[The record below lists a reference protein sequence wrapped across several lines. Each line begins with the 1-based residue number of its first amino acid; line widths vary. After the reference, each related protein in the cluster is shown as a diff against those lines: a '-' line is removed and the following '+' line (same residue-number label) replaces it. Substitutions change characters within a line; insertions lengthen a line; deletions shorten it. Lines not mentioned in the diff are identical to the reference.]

1 MEQTTEYRLETLET
15 VLAEFIMQTNRSL
28 NRMERDTSAFK
39 AEMQQLREEQ
49 QRKEEQRLA
58 EQQAHQAEQQRKEEQ
73 RLAEQQARQAEQQRK
88 EEQRLAEQQAHQA
101 EQQRKEEQRLAE
113 QQRKEEQRLA
123 EQQRKEEQRLAEKK
137 QADAE
142 WKAEKK
148 QMNREWN
155 QKWGEVTEKLGTFAE
170 DLAAPNLK
178 RIAREQFGCESLDY
192 YSVRIDKRNPLDYS
206 QMFEFDAILVAGQ
219 TVLLLE
225 SKFTVRM
232 KYLEGVPRLIENFKL
247 CFPEYNSYKL
257 IPVFASMSIQPDQVK
272 YLTNQ
277 GIYAMAL
284 GEENMELLNFDDL
297 QGR

>member
-1 MEQTTEYRLETLET
+1 MKETTEYRLTTLET

-28 NRMERDTSAFK
+28 NRMERDTSSFK
-39 AEMQQLREEQ
+39 AEMQQLREDQ

-58 EQQAHQAEQQRKEEQ
+58 EIQAYQAD
-73 RLAEQQARQAEQQRK
+73 
-88 EEQRLAEQQAHQA
+88 
-101 EQQRKEEQRLAE
+101 
-113 QQRKEEQRLA
+113 
-123 EQQRKEEQRLAEKK
+123 QQRKEEQRLAEKK
-137 QADAE
+137 QADKD
-142 WKAEKK
+142 WKEEKK

-170 DLAAPNLK
+170 DMAAPNLR
-178 RIAREQFGCESLDY
+178 RIAREQFNCESLDY
-192 YSVRIDKRNPLDYS
+192 YSVRIDKRNPLDSS

-219 TVLLLE
+219 TVFLLE

-232 KYLEGVPRLIENFKL
+232 KYLEGLPRLIENFKM
-247 CFPEYNSYKL
+247 CFPEYNLYKL

-284 GEENMELLNFDDL
+284 GEENMELLNFDEL